1 MVPWL
6 QLEPVSARPWRITR
20 GDTQSGDADPMT
32 WEAVTAIASL
42 SSAIVVCVAAVA
54 AVIQIRHLRT
64 GNQLEAFLR
73 IYDVFNSP
81 DMIAARGYCLDE
93 LPEVLANE
101 SSRAAFIAG
110 PVEPRLL
117 LVGNFENEVGALVV
131 DGFLEERLVW
141 PLVPVAA
148 RLWAIA
154 EPVAQHCG
162 ASATIRYGRILNI
175 SPRYSNVSRS
185 IDTSIVSRPGS
196 AIASARVEPY
206 RTTARR
212 SATCARSASAAYS
225 S

>member
-1 MVPWL
+1 
-6 QLEPVSARPWRITR
+6 
-20 GDTQSGDADPMT
+20 MT

-81 DMIAARGYCLDE
+81 DMIAARRYCLEE
-93 LPEVLANE
+93 LPDVLAND
-101 SSRAAFIAG
+101 SLRAAFIAG
-110 PVEPRLL
+110 PIEPRLL

-141 PLVPVAA
+141 PLVPIAA

-154 EPVAQHCG
+154 EPVAQHLRSQRDYPVW
-162 ASATIRYGRILNI
+162 ADFEYIAALRERI
-175 SPRYSNVSRS
+175 S
-185 IDTSIVSRPGS
+185 IDRYVNRFPTWFRD
-196 AIASARVEPY
+196 RL
-206 RTTARR
+206 RTRR
-212 SATCARSASAAYS
+212 TLSNDG
-225 S
+225 